1 MVYIDDY
8 GNVITNISRTAFKEF
23 GKGRPFEIQLRTSRM
38 SIRKVSEHYEDVQVG
53 KEVAVFNYAGLL
65 EIAMNNHSAPGDR
78 GGADAL
84 LGLKR
89 DQVVRV
95 QFESESLL

>member
-1 MVYIDDY
+1 
-8 GNVITNISRTAFKEF
+8 
-23 GKGRPFEIQLRTSRM
+23 M

-84 LGLKR
+84 LDSSAIKWC
-89 DQVVRV
+89 V
-95 QFESESLL
+95 QFESGTLL